1 MYFRQVFEPKLAQYS
16 YVIGCQRTGE
26 ALVIDPMRDIDRYEA
41 IAAEEDL
48 KITAVAETHIHADFL
63 SGALEYAERGVRVY
77 LSDEGGDDWR
87 YRWIRDHHDAVLV
100 KDGDAFNIGNIRIL
114 VAHTPGHTPEHVSF
128 MITDEGGGAS
138 EPMGIASGDFVFVG
152 DLGRPDLLESAA
164 GVAGAM
170 EPSARTLYRSATRF
184 LELPDYLQV
193 WPGHGAGSACGKAL
207 GAVPDSTVGYERRFS
222 PALDFVQRGEREFVD
237 FILEGQPEPPLYFAR
252 MKKWNKE
259 GAPVLGR
266 LPQPPEL
273 DGAGVRAARDS
284 GAVVVDTRVDRR
296 AFMASHLEGS
306 LYAPLDKTLP
316 TIAGSYVE
324 PGEPI
329 VLIAEA
335 GQVEEAVLDLVRI
348 GLDEIVGFAAPATLA
363 RMDGLRATTVAETS
377 DLERLRTEPGAVPL
391 DVRRKTEYDLS
402 HVPDAINIAHTR
414 LRARR
419 DELPDGA
426 RFLVYCRT
434 GARAA
439 AATSYLES
447 LGHDAVYVD
456 GLLADWAST
465 AGVPA
470 VAES

>member
-1 MYFRQVFEPKLAQYS
+1 MFFRQVFEPKLAQYS

-41 IAAEEDL
+41 IAAEEEL
-48 KITAVAETHIHADFL
+48 RITAVTETHIHADFL

-87 YRWIRDHHDAVLV
+87 YSWASEAHDVV
-100 KDGDAFNIGNIRIL
+100 RVRDGDAFHIGNIRIQA
-114 VAHTPGHTPEHVSF
+114 VHTPGHTPEHISF

-170 EPSARTLYRSATRF
+170 EPSARNLYRSATRF
-184 LELPDYLQV
+184 LQLPDYLQV

-222 PALDFVQRGEREFVD
+222 PALDFVQRGENEFVH

-252 MKKWNKE
+252 MKKWNKQ
-259 GAPVLGR
+259 GPPVLGR
-266 LPQPPEL
+266 VPMPAEL
-273 DGAGVRAARDS
+273 DGAGVLAARAA
-284 GAVVVDTRVDRR
+284 GAVVVDTRMDRS

-316 TIAGSYVE
+316 TIAGSYIE

-329 VLIAEA
+329 VLVAEA
-335 GQVEEAVLDLVRI
+335 EQVGEAVLDLVRI
-348 GLDEIVGFAAPATLA
+348 GLDEVVGFATPATVA
-363 RMDGLRATTVAETS
+363 GMDGLRSTEVVDTP
-377 DLERLRTEPGAVPL
+377 DLERLRTAAGHVAL
-391 DVRRKTEYDLS
+391 DVRRKTEYDEG
-402 HVPDAINIAHTR
+402 HVPGALNIAHTR

-419 DELPDGA
+419 EELPNGV

-439 AATSYLES
+439 AASAYLES
-447 LGHDAVYVD
+447 LGHEVVYAD
-456 GLLADWAST
+456 GMFADWAT
-465 AGVPA
+465 RAGVP
-470 VAES
+470 VGAES